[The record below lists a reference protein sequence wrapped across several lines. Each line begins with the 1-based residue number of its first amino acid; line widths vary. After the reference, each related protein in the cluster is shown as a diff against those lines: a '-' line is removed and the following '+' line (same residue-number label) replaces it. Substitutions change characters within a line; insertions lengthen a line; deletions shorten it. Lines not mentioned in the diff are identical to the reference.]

1 MRYLLRYHAEYR
13 YSGPV
18 FDQHNVLR
26 VTPATTPLQRVRGF
40 RVVVEPSAR
49 TRTYSDYFGTEVVEF
64 NVPGEHERLAITAE
78 GEVVTDE
85 PAAPPDGDW
94 ELTRTDAYTSRGGE
108 FLLHTED
115 EPGNGGLAELRD
127 AIAADTPRQ
136 MLEALCRVIPDRFE
150 YKPGATFV
158 GSTVDDL
165 LEGGAGVCQ
174 DFVHLSLI
182 LLRRAGIA
190 TRYVSGYL
198 FVAPPSPGQVPRASG
213 GASPQLSNGAGDSVE
228 VNTHAWVEA
237 LVPGW
242 ADGESVWI
250 GADPTNSK
258 LAGEEHVKIGHGR
271 HYGDVAP
278 IRGVYRGAGGTTGHE
293 VNVRMTRLTS

>member
-78 GEVVTDE
+78 GEVVNE
-85 PAAPPDGDW
+85 QPSAPPDGAW
-94 ELTRTDAYTSRGGE
+94 ELTKADAYTARGGE
-108 FLLHTED
+108 FLLRADD

-127 AIAADTPRQ
+127 AIAADTPRET
-136 MLEALCRVIPDRFE
+136 LEALCRVVPDRFE

-182 LLRRAGIA
+182 LLRDAGIA
-190 TRYVSGYL
+190 ARYVSGYL
-198 FVAPPSPGQVPRASG
+198 FAASG
-213 GASPQLSNGAGDSVE
+213 NGSGNSVE

-237 LVPGW
+237 LMPG
-242 ADGESVWI
+242 AEGEEAVWV
-250 GADPTNSK
+250 GADPTNRK

-278 IRGVYRGAGGTTGHE
+278 IRGVYRGAGGAAGHE
-293 VNVRMTRLTS
+293 VNVRMTRVTS

>member
-1 MRYLLRYHAEYR
+1 MRYLLRYHAEYH

-40 RVVVEPSAR
+40 RVVVEPNAR
-49 TRTYSDYFGTEVVEF
+49 TRSYSDYFGTEVVEF

-78 GEVVTDE
+78 GEVISEE
-85 PAAPPDGDW
+85 PGPPPEGGW
-94 ELTRTDAYTSRGGE
+94 ELIKTDAYTSRGGE
-108 FLLHTED
+108 FLLHTDD
-115 EPGNGGLAELRD
+115 EPGNGKLASLRE
-127 AIAADTPRQ
+127 AIAADSPRET
-136 MLEALCRVIPDRFE
+136 MEALCRVIPDRFE
-150 YKPGATFV
+150 YRPGATFV

-182 LLRRAGIA
+182 LLRDAGIA
-190 TRYVSGYL
+190 ARYVSGYL
-198 FVAPPSPGQVPRASG
+198 FAGPPAAGQLPRGSG
-213 GASPQLSNGAGDSVE
+213 GASPQLSSVE

-237 LVPGW
+237 LVPGQNG
-242 ADGESVWI
+242 DEPVWV
-250 GADPTNSK
+250 GADPTNRK
-258 LAGEEHVKIGHGR
+258 LVGDEHVKIGHGR

-278 IRGVYRGAGGTTGHE
+278 IRGVYRGAGGTTGHD

>member
-78 GEVVTDE
+78 GEVVNEE
-85 PAAPPDGDW
+85 PSAPPDGDW
-94 ELTRTDAYTSRGGE
+94 ELTKADAYTDRGGE
-108 FLLHTED
+108 FLLRADD

-136 MLEALCRVIPDRFE
+136 TLEALCRVVPDRFE

-182 LLRRAGIA
+182 LLRDAGLA
-190 TRYVSGYL
+190 ARYVSGYL
-198 FVAPPSPGQVPRASG
+198 F
-213 GASPQLSNGAGDSVE
+213 ASPENGGGNSVE

-237 LVPGW
+237 LVPG
-242 ADGESVWI
+242 ADGEEAVWV
-250 GADPTNSK
+250 GADPTNRT
-258 LAGEEHVKIGHGR
+258 LAGDEHVKIGHGR

-278 IRGVYRGAGGTTGHE
+278 IRGVYRGAGGAAGHE
-293 VNVRMTRLTS
+293 VNVRMTRVTS

>member
-78 GEVVTDE
+78 GEVLSEE
-85 PAAPPDGDW
+85 PAPPPEGGW
-94 ELTRTDAYTSRGGE
+94 ELTKADPYTSRGGE
-108 FLLHTED
+108 FLLRTGD
-115 EPGNGGLAELRD
+115 EPGNGKLSELRE
-127 AIAADTPRQ
+127 AIAADSPRETV
-136 MLEALCRVIPDRFE
+136 EALCRVIPQRFE
-150 YKPGATFV
+150 YRKGATFV

-182 LLRRAGIA
+182 LLRDAGIA
-190 TRYVSGYL
+190 ARYVSGYL
-198 FVAPPSPGQVPRASG
+198 FAGAPAGQVPRGSG
-213 GASPQLSNGAGDSVE
+213 GASPQPSSDGDGNSVE

-237 LVPGW
+237 LVPGS
-242 ADGESVWI
+242 DGEEAVWI

-258 LAGEEHVKIGHGR
+258 LAGDQHVKIGHGR

-278 IRGVYRGAGGTTGHE
+278 IRGVYRGAGGTAGHE
-293 VNVRMTRLTS
+293 VSVLMTRLTS

>member
-49 TRTYSDYFGTEVVEF
+49 TRTYSDYFGTEVIEF

-78 GEVVTDE
+78 GEVTTEE
-85 PAAPPDGDW
+85 PAAPPEGGWD
-94 ELTRTDAYTSRGGE
+94 LTRAEAYTSRGGE
-108 FLLHTED
+108 FLLHTDD
-115 EPGNGGLAELRD
+115 EPANGGLADLQD
-127 AIAADTPRQ
+127 AIAADTPRAT
-136 MLEALCRVIPDRFE
+136 LEALCRVIPDRFE
-150 YKPGATFV
+150 YRKGATFV

-182 LLRRAGIA
+182 LLRRAGLA

-198 FVAPPSPGQVPRASG
+198 FAGPPAAGQLPRGSG
-213 GASPQLSNGAGDSVE
+213 AASPQLSNGGGNSVE

-237 LVPGW
+237 LVPGP
-242 ADGESVWI
+242 AGEPASWV
-250 GADPTNSK
+250 GADPTNRK
-258 LAGEEHVKIGHGR
+258 LAGAEHVKIGHGR

-278 IRGVYRGAGGTTGHE
+278 IRGVYRGAGGTAGHE
-293 VNVRMTRLTS
+293 VSVRMTRLTS

>member
-26 VTPATTPLQRVRGF
+26 VTPATTALQRVRGF

-49 TRTYSDYFGTEVVEF
+49 TRSYSDYFGTEVVEF

-78 GEVVTDE
+78 GEVVSE
-85 PAAPPDGDW
+85 KPGSPPDGGW
-94 ELTRTDAYTSRGGE
+94 ELIGSEAYTSRGGE
-108 FLLHTED
+108 FLLRTDD
-115 EPGNGGLAELRD
+115 EPGNGKLTELRE
-127 AIAADTPRQ
+127 AIAADSPRETV
-136 MLEALCRVIPDRFE
+136 EALCRVIPDRFE
-150 YKPGATFV
+150 YRPGATFV

-165 LEGGAGVCQ
+165 LAGGAGVCQ

-182 LLRRAGIA
+182 LLRDAGIA
-190 TRYVSGYL
+190 ARYVSGYL
-198 FVAPPSPGQVPRASG
+198 FAGPASAGQLPPGSS
-213 GASPQLSNGAGDSVE
+213 GASPQPASGNSVE

-237 LVPGW
+237 LVPGP
-242 ADGESVWI
+242 DGDAPAWI
-250 GADPTNSK
+250 GADPTNRK
-258 LAGEEHVKIGHGR
+258 LAGDEHVKIGHGR

-278 IRGVYRGAGGTTGHE
+278 IRGVYRGAGSTTGHE

>member
-49 TRTYSDYFGTEVVEF
+49 TRTYSDHFGTEVVEF

-78 GEVVTDE
+78 GEVVNE
-85 PAAPPDGDW
+85 QPSAPPDGAW
-94 ELTRTDAYTSRGGE
+94 ELTKADAYTARGGE
-108 FLLHTED
+108 FLLRADD

-127 AIAADTPRQ
+127 AIAADTPRET
-136 MLEALCRVIPDRFE
+136 LEALCRVVPDRFE
-150 YKPGATFV
+150 YRPGATFV

-182 LLRRAGIA
+182 LLRDAGIA
-190 TRYVSGYL
+190 ARYVSGYL
-198 FVAPPSPGQVPRASG
+198 FAASG
-213 GASPQLSNGAGDSVE
+213 NGSGNSVE

-237 LVPGW
+237 LMPG
-242 ADGESVWI
+242 AEGEEALWV
-250 GADPTNSK
+250 GADPTNRK
-258 LAGEEHVKIGHGR
+258 LAGDEHVKIGHGR

-278 IRGVYRGAGGTTGHE
+278 IRGVYRGAGGAAGHE
-293 VNVRMTRLTS
+293 VNVRMTRVTS

>member
-40 RVVVEPSAR
+40 RVAVEPSAR

-78 GEVVTDE
+78 GEVVREE
-85 PAAPPDGDW
+85 PGPPPEGAW
-94 ELTRTDAYTSRGGE
+94 ELIRSDAYASRGGE
-108 FLLHTED
+108 FLLHTDD
-115 EPGNGGLAELRD
+115 EPGNGKLTELRA
-127 AIAADTPRQ
+127 AIAADSPRET
-136 MLEALCRVIPDRFE
+136 LEALCRVIPDRFE
-150 YKPGATFV
+150 YRPGATFV

-182 LLRRAGIA
+182 LLRDAGIA
-190 TRYVSGYL
+190 ARYVSGYL
-198 FVAPPSPGQVPRASG
+198 FAAPE
-213 GASPQLSNGAGDSVE
+213 NGHGNSVE

-237 LVPGW
+237 LVPDQNG
-242 ADGESVWI
+242 DEPVWV
-250 GADPTNSK
+250 GADPTNRK
-258 LAGEEHVKIGHGR
+258 LVGDEHVKIGHGR

-278 IRGVYRGAGGTTGHE
+278 IRGVYRGAGGTAGHE

>member
-1 MRYLLRYHAEYR
+1 MRYQLRYHAEYR

-49 TRTYSDYFGTEVVEF
+49 TRAYSDYFGTDVIEF

-78 GEVVTDE
+78 GEVVNEE
-85 PAAPPDGDW
+85 PAPPPDGSWD
-94 ELTRTDAYTSRGGE
+94 LTQTDAYTGRGGE
-108 FLLHTED
+108 FLLHSGD
-115 EPGNGGLAELRD
+115 EPQNGRLTELHE
-127 AIAADTPRQ
+127 AIATDSPRET
-136 MLEALCRVIPDRFE
+136 LEALCRVVPDRFE
-150 YKPGATFV
+150 YRRGVTFV

-165 LEGGAGVCQ
+165 LDGGAGVCQ

-182 LLRRAGIA
+182 LLRDAGIA
-190 TRYVSGYL
+190 ARYVSGYL
-198 FVAPPSPGQVPRASG
+198 FAGPE
-213 GASPQLSNGAGDSVE
+213 NGAGNSVE
-228 VNTHAWVEA
+228 VNTHAWVEG
-237 LVPGW
+237 LVPGP
-242 ADGESVWI
+242 DGEEPTWV
-250 GADPTNSK
+250 GADPTNRK
-258 LAGEEHVKIGHGR
+258 LAGDEHVKIGHGR

-278 IRGVYRGAGGTTGHE
+278 IRGVYRGTGGTAAHE

>member
-78 GEVVTDE
+78 GEVLSEE
-85 PAAPPDGDW
+85 PAPPPEGGW
-94 ELTRTDAYTSRGGE
+94 ELTKADPYTSRGGE
-108 FLLHTED
+108 FLLRTDD
-115 EPGNGGLAELRD
+115 EPGNGKLSELRE
-127 AIAADTPRQ
+127 AIAADSPR
-136 MLEALCRVIPDRFE
+136 ETVAALCRVIPQRFE
-150 YKPGATFV
+150 YRPGATFV

-182 LLRRAGIA
+182 LLRDAGIA
-190 TRYVSGYL
+190 ARYVSGYL
-198 FVAPPSPGQVPRASG
+198 FAGAENG
-213 GASPQLSNGAGDSVE
+213 GGDSVE

-237 LVPGW
+237 LVPGS
-242 ADGESVWI
+242 DGEEAVWI
-250 GADPTNSK
+250 GADPTNRK
-258 LAGEEHVKIGHGR
+258 LAGDQHVKIGHGR

-278 IRGVYRGAGGTTGHE
+278 IRGVYRGAGGTAGHD
-293 VNVRMTRLTS
+293 VSVRMTRLTS

>member
-1 MRYLLRYHAEYR
+1 MRYMLRYHAEYR

-40 RVVVEPSAR
+40 RVVVEPTAR

-64 NVPGEHERLAITAE
+64 NVPAEHERLAITAE
-78 GEVVTDE
+78 GEVVNEE
-85 PAAPPDGDW
+85 PAPPPEGGW
-94 ELTRTDAYTSRGGE
+94 EATRSDAYTSRGGE
-108 FLLHTED
+108 FLLHTDD
-115 EPGNGGLAELRD
+115 EPGNGKLASLREG
-127 AIAADTPRQ
+127 IAADSPRAT
-136 MLEALCRVIPDRFE
+136 LEALCRVIPDRFE
-150 YKPGATFV
+150 YRPGVTFV

-182 LLRRAGIA
+182 LLRDAGIA
-190 TRYVSGYL
+190 ARYVSGYL
-198 FVAPPSPGQVPRASG
+198 FAAPE
-213 GASPQLSNGAGDSVE
+213 NDAGDSVE

-237 LVPGW
+237 LVPGS
-242 ADGESVWI
+242 DGGEPAWV
-250 GADPTNSK
+250 GADPTNRK
-258 LAGEEHVKIGHGR
+258 LAGDEHVKIGHGR

-278 IRGVYRGAGGTTGHE
+278 IRGVYRGAGGTTGHD

>member
-18 FDQHNVLR
+18 FDQHNALR

-78 GEVVTDE
+78 GEVVNE
-85 PAAPPDGDW
+85 QPSAPPDGAW
-94 ELTRTDAYTSRGGE
+94 ELTKADAYTARGGE
-108 FLLHTED
+108 FLLRADD

-127 AIAADTPRQ
+127 AIAADTPRET
-136 MLEALCRVIPDRFE
+136 LEALCRVVPDRFE

-182 LLRRAGIA
+182 LLRDAGIA
-190 TRYVSGYL
+190 ARYVSGYL
-198 FVAPPSPGQVPRASG
+198 FAASG
-213 GASPQLSNGAGDSVE
+213 NGSGNSVE

-237 LVPGW
+237 LMPG
-242 ADGESVWI
+242 AEGEEAVWV
-250 GADPTNSK
+250 GADPTNRK

-278 IRGVYRGAGGTTGHE
+278 IRGVYRGAGGAAGHE
-293 VNVRMTRLTS
+293 VNVRMTRVTS

>member
-1 MRYLLRYHAEYR
+1 MRYQLRYHAEYR

-49 TRTYSDYFGTEVVEF
+49 TRAYSDYFGTDVIEF

-78 GEVVTDE
+78 GEVVNEE
-85 PAAPPDGDW
+85 PAPPPEGGW
-94 ELTRTDAYTSRGGE
+94 ELTQTDAYTSRGGE
-108 FLLHTED
+108 FLLHSGD
-115 EPGNGGLAELRD
+115 EPQNGRLTKLRE
-127 AIAADTPRQ
+127 AIAADSPRET
-136 MLEALCRVIPDRFE
+136 LEALCRVVPDRFE
-150 YKPGATFV
+150 YRRGVTFV

-165 LEGGAGVCQ
+165 LDGGAGVCQ

-182 LLRRAGIA
+182 LLRDAGIA
-190 TRYVSGYL
+190 ARYVSGYL
-198 FVAPPSPGQVPRASG
+198 FAGPENG
-213 GASPQLSNGAGDSVE
+213 GGNSVE

-237 LVPGW
+237 LVPGP
-242 ADGESVWI
+242 DGEETSWV
-250 GADPTNSK
+250 GADPTNRK
-258 LAGEEHVKIGHGR
+258 LAGDAHVKIGHGR

-278 IRGVYRGAGGTTGHE
+278 IRGVYRGTGGTAAHE

>member
-78 GEVVTDE
+78 GEVVNE
-85 PAAPPDGDW
+85 QPSAPPDGAW
-94 ELTRTDAYTSRGGE
+94 ELTKADVYTARGGE
-108 FLLHTED
+108 FLLRSDD

-127 AIAADTPRQ
+127 AIAADTPRET
-136 MLEALCRVIPDRFE
+136 LEALCRVVPDRFE

-182 LLRRAGIA
+182 LLRDAGIA
-190 TRYVSGYL
+190 ARYVSGYL
-198 FVAPPSPGQVPRASG
+198 FAASG
-213 GASPQLSNGAGDSVE
+213 NGSGNSVE

-237 LVPGW
+237 LMPG
-242 ADGESVWI
+242 AEGEEAVWV
-250 GADPTNSK
+250 GADPTNRK

-278 IRGVYRGAGGTTGHE
+278 IRGVYRGAGGAAGHE
-293 VNVRMTRLTS
+293 VNVRMTRVTS

>member
-1 MRYLLRYHAEYR
+1 MRYQLRYHAEYR

-49 TRTYSDYFGTEVVEF
+49 TRAYSDYFGTDVIEF

-78 GEVVTDE
+78 GEVVNEE
-85 PAAPPDGDW
+85 PAPPPEGGW
-94 ELTRTDAYTSRGGE
+94 ELTQTDAYTSRGGE
-108 FLLHTED
+108 FLLHSGD
-115 EPGNGGLAELRD
+115 EPQNGRLTELRQ
-127 AIAADTPRQ
+127 AIAADSPRET
-136 MLEALCRVIPDRFE
+136 LEALCRVVPDRFE
-150 YKPGATFV
+150 YRRGVTFV

-165 LEGGAGVCQ
+165 LDGGAGVCQ

-182 LLRRAGIA
+182 LLRDAGIA
-190 TRYVSGYL
+190 ARYVSGYL
-198 FVAPPSPGQVPRASG
+198 FAGPENG
-213 GASPQLSNGAGDSVE
+213 GGNSVE

-237 LVPGW
+237 LVPGP
-242 ADGESVWI
+242 DGEETSWV
-250 GADPTNSK
+250 GADPTNRK
-258 LAGEEHVKIGHGR
+258 LAGDAHVKIGHGR

-278 IRGVYRGAGGTTGHE
+278 IRGVYRGTGGTAAHE

>member
-78 GEVVTDE
+78 GEVVNEE
-85 PAAPPDGDW
+85 PSAPPDGDW
-94 ELTRTDAYTSRGGE
+94 ELTKADAYTDRGGE
-108 FLLHTED
+108 FLLRADD
-115 EPGNGGLAELRD
+115 EPGNGGLAKLRD

-136 MLEALCRVIPDRFE
+136 TLEALCRAVPDRFE

-182 LLRRAGIA
+182 LLRDAGLA
-190 TRYVSGYL
+190 ARYVSGYL
-198 FVAPPSPGQVPRASG
+198 FASSENG
-213 GASPQLSNGAGDSVE
+213 GGNSVE

-237 LVPGW
+237 LMPG
-242 ADGESVWI
+242 ADGEEAVWV
-250 GADPTNSK
+250 GADPTNRT
-258 LAGEEHVKIGHGR
+258 LAGDEHVKIGHGR

-278 IRGVYRGAGGTTGHE
+278 IRGVYRGAGGAAGHE
-293 VNVRMTRLTS
+293 VNVRMTRVTS